1 MRQEADEV
9 NENANGIQVLELY
22 GNMKNGNT
30 TFKTICEKQLCDP
43 NKLKENL
50 NAHFKIR
57 SEFVDSVELK
67 DATSFIRQLQ
77 DINNTEINTTPPD
90 KEELRPSV
98 KPLRNGKPA
107 NDLPFAYVKHA
118 TQCKEFTHEVMK
130 LFETIWRTNKIH
142 SKLVALWK
150 GPSKGKQIYTKSYQG
165 LQIGSSLNKM
175 LLFLIISRLK
185 NWYEKQ
191 IMEQQKGFRCGRGT
205 AYEI

>member
-1 MRQEADEV
+1 
-9 NENANGIQVLELY
+9 
-22 GNMKNGNT
+22 MKNGNT

-107 NDLPFAYVKHA
+107 NDLPLLNTQHSVK
-118 TQCKEFTHEVMK
+118 
-130 LFETIWRTNKIH
+130 
-142 SKLVALWK
+142 
-150 GPSKGKQIYTKSYQG
+150 
-165 LQIGSSLNKM
+165 SLPM
-175 LLFLIISRLK
+175 R
-185 NWYEKQ
+185 
-191 IMEQQKGFRCGRGT
+191 
-205 AYEI
+205 